1 MTATAE
7 RQLHT
12 PPPRPPRPAS
22 AWRASVLA
30 PVAAGVATLCA
41 ATSLTSVV
49 GGLAWFGYLFVAVLL
64 IAATGL
70 ALRSLQVPTIVVGLA
85 QLLVLLMLI
94 TGAFTTHGILQIIPG
109 PDAFDE
115 IRQTL
120 TAAADQ
126 IRTGLPPVEGTPP
139 ILCLVT
145 IAIGLVAVL
154 VDTLA
159 VAAAAP
165 AATGLVLLCVYA
177 VPAAL
182 ADEMLPWW
190 TFLLGAAAFAG
201 LLAVDGSHRHR
212 SWRTREAPGRSGKQ
226 GVLSAPVAVVSA
238 AIVLGLFGGAITWV
252 GTVGKIPFG
261 AGADGRGSGSGGF
274 GIQPFTELRGMLDQ
288 GTNGELFRVSGLGPD
303 KKLLRALTLDTYTPD
318 KGWGL
323 LNDGKSQQGSA
334 VGQTLPLAPGDDGT
348 GVGRNIRIEPV
359 NWKDNWLPVYGAP
372 RMIDNAGGNYL
383 YNQVSGTI
391 FTTKSEVPP
400 TYTETASLREPTAD
414 ELRATPPV
422 DDLPPAYTQIA
433 DVDQRVIRLTQQLT
447 AGASNDFDRASAIWR
462 HFTAQNG
469 FVYDTKTADTGDKDA
484 LADFILNSKR
494 GFCEQYASAMAVMLR
509 LAHIPSRVALG
520 FTPGV
525 PAPDDANT
533 LSIGTQDAH
542 AWVEAYFGAKGWVA
556 FDPTPL
562 SDGRGI
568 TPPYLKADPSGGAQP
583 NDTQEVPSTA
593 PSSAAATGVPKD
605 QDPNQPQ
612 NQPQQEPDRSWVAIL
627 AFVLA
632 CLGAIAVIVIYYLR
646 SRMARKQEPS
656 VPGETTRVGEDPAT
670 PLEPTGPLSWLPLAA
685 AALWV
690 AALGFFAA
698 TVSWWFAGIV
708 VVMLVGLCGPAALR
722 EIGRRRRL
730 NLVGSHAPGAAD
742 AAWNELLA
750 ECADRG
756 VPIPASDTVRVAGQ
770 KLASKHHLD
779 DEGKDGLRT
788 VIGVVER
795 SWYGEEDTPDPALR
809 PAFDH
814 LRRSLHRNAP
824 MSWRG
829 RLFPRSIFKRRD

>member
-1 MTATAE
+1 MTATAQ
-7 RQLHT
+7 RQVHT
-12 PPPRPPRPAS
+12 PTPRPPRPAS

-120 TAAADQ
+120 TAAAEQ
-126 IRTGLPPVEGTPP
+126 IRVGLAPVEGTPP

-288 GTNGELFRVSGLGPD
+288 GTNGELFRVSGLGQD
-303 KKLLRALTLDTYTPD
+303 KKMLRALTLDTYTPD

-323 LNDGKSQQGSA
+323 LNDGKSQQGSP
-334 VGQTLPLAPGDDGT
+334 VGRTLPLAPGDDGT

-359 NWKDNWLPVYGAP
+359 NWRDNWLPVYGAP

-414 ELRATPPV
+414 ELRATPPGE
-422 DDLPPAYTQIA
+422 DLPPAYTQIA
-433 DVDQRVIRLTQQLT
+433 DVDQRVVRQTEQLI

-462 HFTAQNG
+462 YFTAQNG
-469 FVYDTKTADTGDKDA
+469 FVYDTKTADATDKDA
-484 LADFILNSKR
+484 LTDFILKGKR
-494 GFCEQYASAMAVMLR
+494 GFCEQFASAMAVMLR
-509 LAHIPSRVALG
+509 VAHIPARVALG

-525 PAPDDANT
+525 PAPNDVNT

-542 AWVEAYFGAKGWVA
+542 AWVEVYFGAKGWVA

-568 TPPYLKADPSGGAQP
+568 TPPYLKADPSNGAQP

-593 PSSAAATGVPKD
+593 ASSAPATGTPRD

-612 NQPQQEPDRSWVAIL
+612 NQAGQQGSGIAPFWW
-627 AFVLA
+627 FVLYA
-632 CLGAIAVIVIYYLR
+632 LLVIALLSTIGTAIGLMLYRRRPQADPVDPPPQTGLRAVLQNWLPLITTAAWIAVIGL
-646 SRMARKQEPS
+646 
-656 VPGETTRVGEDPAT
+656 
-670 PLEPTGPLSWLPLAA
+670 LA
-685 AALWV
+685 WFV
-690 AALGFFAA
+690 A
-698 TVSWWFAGIV
+698 WWFSVIV
-708 VVMLVGLCGPAALR
+708 MLILAMLVGPAAAR
-722 EIGRRRRL
+722 DVGRRRRL
-730 NLVGSHAPGAAD
+730 QAIAAHRPGAAD

-795 SWYGEEDTPDPALR
+795 SWYGEEATPDPTLR

>member
-1 MTATAE
+1 M
-7 RQLHT
+7 
-12 PPPRPPRPAS
+12 
-22 AWRASVLA
+22 LA

-49 GGLAWFGYLFVAVLL
+49 GGMAWFGYLFVAVLL

-70 ALRSLQVPTIVVGLA
+70 ALRSLQVPTILVGFA

-94 TGAFTTHGILQIIPG
+94 TGAFTTHGILQVIPG

-115 IRQTL
+115 IGQTL
-120 TAAADQ
+120 GAAADQ

-190 TFLLGAAAFAG
+190 TFLLGAAAFAA
-201 LLAVDGSHRHR
+201 LLAVDGNHRHR
-212 SWRTREAPGRSGKQ
+212 SWRTREAPGNSGKQ

-238 AIVLGLFGGAITWV
+238 AIVFGLFASAFTFV

-261 AGADGRGSGSGGF
+261 AGADGRGAGAGGF

-288 GTNGELFRVSGLGPD
+288 GTNGELFRVRGMGPD

-323 LNDGKSQQGSA
+323 LNDGKSQQGME
-334 VGQTLPLAPGDDGT
+334 VGRELPLSPGDDGT
-348 GVGRNIRIEPV
+348 AQPRNIQIEPV
-359 NWKDNWLPVYGAP
+359 NWKDNWLPVFGAP
-372 RMIDNAGGNYL
+372 RIIDGAGPNYL

-400 TYTETASLREPTAD
+400 TYTETASLKEPTKE
-414 ELRATPPV
+414 ELRATPQV
-422 DDLPPAYTQIA
+422 DDLPPAYTKID
-433 DVDQRVIRLTQQLT
+433 DVDPRVVRQTEQLI
-447 AGASNDFDRASAIWR
+447 AGASNDFDRATAIWR
-462 HFTAQNG
+462 YFTAQNG
-469 FVYDTKTADTGDKDA
+469 FVYDTKTAAATDKDA
-484 LADFILNSKR
+484 LADFVLKGKR
-494 GFCEQYASAMAVMLR
+494 GFCEQFASAMAVMLR
-509 LAHIPSRVALG
+509 VAHIPSRVALG

-525 PAPDDANT
+525 PSNGDVNT

-542 AWVEAYFGAKGWVA
+542 AWVEVYFGAKGWVS

-568 TPPYLKADPSGGAQP
+568 TPPYLQANPSDSNTP

-593 PSSAAATGVPKD
+593 ASSAAPTGVPRD
-605 QDPNQPQ
+605 QDTQ
-612 NQPQQEPDRSWVAIL
+612 NQQGQQQQAVGVPSIWWLVAWIL
-627 AFVLA
+627 AVIAAVCTVLTIIGLMLYRRRPEA
-632 CLGAIAVIVIYYLR
+632 EPVELTPRTGLGAAL
-646 SRMARKQEPS
+646 QN
-656 VPGETTRVGEDPAT
+656 
-670 PLEPTGPLSWLPLAA
+670 WLPLITTT
-685 AALWV
+685 LWITV
-690 AALGFFAA
+690 IGLLTWFAV
-698 TVSWWFAGIV
+698 TWWFSLIV
-708 VVMLVGLCGPAALR
+708 MVFLIMLVGPAAAR
-722 EIGRRRRL
+722 DVGRRRRL
-730 NLVGSHAPGAAD
+730 QAIAGQRPGAAD

-756 VPIPASDTVRVAGQ
+756 VPIPPSDTVRVAGQ

-788 VIGVVER
+788 VIGVLEK
-795 SWYGEEDTPDPALR
+795 SWYGEDANPDPTLR

-829 RLFPRSIFKRRD
+829 RLFPKSIFKRRD